1 MPPPAAAG
9 YGFLHQEGSR
19 MNTRNSVLFSMIA
32 AAAVTTF
39 AGTAF
44 AEVGKKVS
52 VATGGASPIASYPT
66 MSDAA
71 TVAVPSSYK
80 SKANFLKVTASYS
93 AGCTGGDFMGS
104 KVSVD
109 GIDMFDAG
117 LPYEALDED
126 AISQIVTKQYY
137 LVPENQG
144 GPAITPG
151 ATVILKMTSQFGTGC
166 AASNVTMIVEALK

>member
-1 MPPPAAAG
+1 
-9 YGFLHQEGSR
+9 
-19 MNTRNSVLFSMIA
+19 MNTRNSFIFSIVA
-32 AAAVTTF
+32 AAVVTTF
-39 AGTAF
+39 AGTAS

-52 VATGGASPIASYPT
+52 VATGSASPIAPFPT

-71 TVAVPSSYK
+71 TVAVPTSYK

-104 KVSVD
+104 KATVD
-109 GIDMFDAG
+109 GIDMIDSG

-126 AISQIVTKQYY
+126 AVSQIVTKQYY

-144 GPAITPG
+144 GPVITPG
-151 ATVILKMTSQFGTGC
+151 AMVVLKMTSQFGMGC
-166 AASNVTMIVEALK
+166 GVSNVTMIVEALK